1 MKILAYLVALLAIY
15 AVMQRQDAEDVEYT
29 KNLEQIVATCLSDTT
44 GKPIMIGNEIYL
56 CSIYNTGE
64 KI

>member
-1 MKILAYLVALLAIY
+1 MKILAYLVALIAIY